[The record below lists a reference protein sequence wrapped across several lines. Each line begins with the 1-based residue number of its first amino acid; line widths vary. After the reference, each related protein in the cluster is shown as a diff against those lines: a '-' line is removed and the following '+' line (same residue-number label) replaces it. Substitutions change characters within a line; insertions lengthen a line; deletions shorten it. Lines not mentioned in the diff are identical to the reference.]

1 MPKKKQSEIR
11 KRLYETKNTK
21 KVDRKFK
28 IELLKE
34 LNSIISDLKYK
45 EKYMKSDYRDNN
57 YSNIDDIEY
66 ILGDVDDYY
75 TPVLTSSIF
84 NKGYQRYHIRGDE
97 TRSMSVKSY
106 LDKVSPYLTMLI
118 DENKGEE

>member
-1 MPKKKQSEIR
+1 MPKNKQSKIR

-21 KVDRKFK
+21 KVYRKFN

-66 ILGDVDDYY
+66 ILGDIDDYY

-97 TRSMSVKSY
+97 TRSMPVKSY

-118 DENKGEE
+118 DESKGEE